1 MASSLYDDPDK
12 ASAAFG
18 QRMRELRAREGISQD
33 GLAREADVHPT
44 AIGRIERGGREPRL
58 TTILRLA
65 HGLGVEPGEL
75 VNGLKSSRPSAHS
88 EDSGD

>member
-1 MASSLYDDPDK
+1 MASPLYEDPAQ

-18 QRMRELRAREGISQD
+18 QRMRELRTREGISQD

-65 HGLGVEPGEL
+65 QGLGVDPGEL
-75 VNGLKSSRPSAHS
+75 VNGL
-88 EDSGD
+88 EE

>member
-1 MASSLYDDPDK
+1 M
-12 ASAAFG
+12 
-18 QRMRELRAREGISQD
+18 
-33 GLAREADVHPT
+33 HPT

-75 VNGLKSSRPSAHS
+75 VNSL
-88 EDSGD
+88 D

>member
-1 MASSLYDDPDK
+1 MASILHDDPDQ

-18 QRMRELRAREGISQD
+18 KRMRELRAREGISQD

-75 VNGLKSSRPSAHS
+75 VNKL
-88 EDSGD
+88 D